1 MKTSCDECPSVP
13 AFRLTLI
20 AAAVWL
26 LHAAPAQAATFEGAI
41 IADGVTQVSSAPSNQ
56 VSGYD
61 YSSSYSGYADYGQ
74 SRVNAS
80 SSGQPLRKEVET
92 VLTFHQT
99 VVNPYASAQNVSFSF
114 NIPRSRTSISLG
126 SEYSSAPNLL
136 SFSAAASLMGDIS
149 WGGASVWNVSYGVS
163 GSGSVAN
170 GGGSLNYSGLSSSA
184 SASGFTVGA
193 LAGPGVIKL
202 TGDGDLYD
210 PATGTYLPGP
220 HTGLVGGAYV
230 TSDNYQ
236 GLLNLGTIGANESL
250 ELTYTLKAT
259 ASFEGT
265 YIVNSGSDCYGG
277 YGGACAQAGGY
288 DPFGIDFEP
297 EPNNGGITL
306 NFTAAVPEPSTYAL
320 MLGGLGL
327 LAWSSRRQAGKQ

>member
-1 MKTSCDECPSVP
+1 MNPCCDSVP

-26 LHAAPAQAATFEGAI
+26 LNATPAQAATFEGAI
-41 IADGVTQVSSAPSNQ
+41 IADGVTQVSSAPDNQ
-56 VSGYD
+56 VYGYD
-61 YSSSYSGYADYGQ
+61 YSSSYSGYVDYGQ

-92 VLTFHQT
+92 VLTFRQT

-114 NIPRSRTSISLG
+114 HIPRSRTSISLG

-136 SFSAAASLMGDIS
+136 SFSAAASLMGEIS
-149 WGGASVWNVSYGVS
+149 WGGASVWGVSYGVS
-163 GSGSVAN
+163 GSGNVTN
-170 GGGSLNYSGLSSSA
+170 GGSLNFSGLSSSA
-184 SASGFTVGA
+184 SASGFTVGT
-193 LAGPGVIKL
+193 LEGPGVITM
-202 TGDGDLYD
+202 TGEGELYD
-210 PATGTYLPGP
+210 PVSGTYLPGP

-265 YIVNSGSDCYGG
+265 YIVNSGADCYGG

-288 DPFGIDFEP
+288 DPFGIEFEP
-297 EPNNGGITL
+297 APNNGGVSLT
-306 NFTAAVPEPSTYAL
+306 FTAAVPEPGTYAL

-327 LAWSSRRQAGKQ
+327 LAWSARRKQHLGQVN